1 MADAT
6 RTTRFQFWLW
16 LIRMIGVF
24 VPRRLRDDWRQEWE
38 AELRSREALLAEWD
52 KLNWKTKLDMLRRSL
67 GAFRDALLLQP
78 RRLEEE
84 MFQDLRYGMRMLA
97 KNPGFTLI
105 AIITLALGIG
115 ANTAIFSIVKSVL
128 IRPLPFAQPDRL
140 MQASYRP
147 GPGNPPDDV
156 LSWIARRD
164 LVDWRAR
171 SRSFERIGGYWGASL
186 ILPTE
191 GAPEFIRGSSVTYDL
206 LPILGVQPALGRYF
220 LPEEAKPGGDRLIIL
235 SDDLWRSRFGAD
247 PGIIGQTIRAIGG
260 NYVVVGVMPPGFN
273 FPLRQGR
280 EVIRFPSRQTGFWT
294 LMLDDLSRESNDNQ
308 LYDVILRLK
317 PGVGAAAARAE
328 LETLFAQRVQ
338 DNPQEYDRNMIA
350 GVKLVALKD
359 QTVGEAGA
367 MLPIL
372 LGAVGLVVLIV
383 CANIANLLLARG
395 DGRRKEMA
403 IRQSLGASRF
413 RLVRQALTES
423 LLLALAGG
431 VAGALLAAWSLKLLL
446 NFSPHYIPRLGES
459 RIDAA
464 TLLFTLAVT
473 VTAGLLF
480 GALPAWRS
488 ARVDL
493 NETLKQTA
501 GRAGS
506 WRSSMSAPG
515 NLLVTFEIA
524 LALALTLGAG
534 LLINSFARLMMV
546 DPGLRTTGVT
556 VAAIPSNVA
565 FLRQVI
571 ERLEA
576 TPGVEAAASSNGLP
590 LTTHGHGDYLMIE
603 GGPRT
608 APNDPSAFTRTHF
621 VSSNYLG
628 ALGVHL
634 LRGRFFTVDDTAT
647 SIQVAVISETAA
659 QRFWNGED
667 PIGKRFSF
675 SFGRPE
681 GQGIWRQVVGVVKST
696 RHTGLDKEPR
706 AEVYVP
712 IEQQSWSQDM
722 LFVRSP
728 LPKADVARIIRQAV
742 AAVDRNQA
750 ILLITSMEDLLS
762 DSVSARRFTMSLLG
776 GFSALALALA
786 MMGVYGVVSY
796 AVAQRTPEI
805 GVRIALGAQGR
816 DVMRLILAQGLKPV
830 VIGSVAGL
838 IAALALGR
846 VLSSLLYGV
855 TATDPATFAIVSLL
869 LSLAALLA
877 CYLPARRATKVDP
890 MVALRNE

>member
-6 RTTRFQFWLW
+6 RTARFQFWLW
-16 LIRMIGVF
+16 LIRTIGVF
-24 VPRRLRDDWRQEWE
+24 VPRRLRADWRQEWE
-38 AELRSREALLAEWD
+38 AELRSREASLAEWD
-52 KLNWKTKLDMLRRSL
+52 KLNWKTKLDLLRRSL
-67 GAFRDALLLQP
+67 GAFRDTLLLQP

-84 MFQDLRYGMRMLA
+84 MFQDVRYGMRMLA

-105 AIITLALGIG
+105 AIVTLALGIG

-140 MQASYRP
+140 MQASYRL
-147 GPGNPPDDV
+147 GPASPPDDT

-171 SRSFERIGGYWGASL
+171 SRSFERIGGYWNANL
-186 ILPTE
+186 ILPGE
-191 GAPEFIRGSSVTYDL
+191 GAPEFIRGASVTQDL
-206 LPILGVQPALGRYF
+206 LPMLGVQPALGRYF
-220 LPEEAKPGGDRLIIL
+220 LPEESERGGERLIIL

-260 NYVVVGVMPPGFN
+260 VYVVVGVLPPGFN
-273 FPLRQGR
+273 FPLRQAR

-294 LMLDDLSRESNDNQ
+294 LTLDDLNRESRDNR
-308 LYDVILRLK
+308 LYNVILRLK
-317 PGVGAAAARAE
+317 PGVGAEQAQAE

-338 DNPQEYDRNMIA
+338 DNPQEYDRNFTA
-350 GVKLVALKD
+350 GVRVVALKD

-367 MLPIL
+367 PLMIL
-372 LGAVGLVVLIV
+372 LGAVGLVILIV
-383 CANIANLLLARG
+383 CANIANLLLARA

-423 LLLALAGG
+423 LLLALTGG
-431 VAGALLAAWSLKLLL
+431 ASGALLAAWSLELLL
-446 NFSPHYIPRLGES
+446 KLSPHYIPRLGES
-459 RIDAA
+459 RIDAV

-473 VTAGLLF
+473 VMAGLLF
-480 GALPAWRS
+480 GALPAWRA

-493 NETLKQTA
+493 NETLKQTV

-506 WRSSMSAPG
+506 WRRSMRAPG
-515 NLLVTFEIA
+515 NLLVTLEIA

-546 DPGLRTTGVT
+546 DPGLRTNGVT
-556 VAAIPSNVA
+556 VAAIPSNIE
-565 FLRQVI
+565 FFRQVI

-603 GGPRT
+603 GRPRT
-608 APNDPSAFTRTHF
+608 APNDPSAFTRAHF

-634 LRGRFFTVDDTAT
+634 LRGRFLAADDKAT
-647 SIQVAVISETAA
+647 TMPVAVINETAA

-696 RHTGLDKEPR
+696 RHTGLDKEPS

-750 ILLITSMEDLLS
+750 IYLITSMEDLLS

-816 DVMRLILAQGLKPV
+816 DVLRMMLAQGLKPV
-830 VIGSVAGL
+830 VAGSVIGL

-855 TATDPATFAIVSLL
+855 TATDPATFAIVALL

-890 MVALRNE
+890 IVALRQE

>member
-1 MADAT
+1 
-6 RTTRFQFWLW
+6 
-16 LIRMIGVF
+16 LIKTIGVI
-24 VPRRLRDDWRQEWE
+24 VPRRLRADWRQEWE
-38 AELRSREALLAEWD
+38 AELRSREALLAEWE
-52 KLNWKTKLDMLRRSL
+52 KLNWKTKLDLLRRSL

-84 MFQDLRYGMRMLA
+84 MFQDLRYGARMLV

-105 AIITLALGIG
+105 AVITLALGIG
-115 ANTAIFSIVKSVL
+115 ANTAIFSVVKSVV
-128 IRPLPFAQPDRL
+128 IQPLPFAQPDRL
-140 MQASYRP
+140 MQARYLP
-147 GPGNPPDDV
+147 GPGNPPDDT
-156 LSWIARRD
+156 LGWIARRD

-171 SRSFERIGGYWGASL
+171 SHSFERIGGYWSASL
-186 ILPTE
+186 ILPGE
-191 GAPEFIRGSSVTYDL
+191 GAPEFIRGASVTRDL
-206 LPILGVQPALGRYF
+206 LPLLGVQPALGRYF
-220 LPEEAKPGGDRLIIL
+220 LPEEAKPDGDRLIIL

-247 PGIIGQTIRAIGG
+247 PGIIRQTIRAIGG
-260 NYVVVGVMPPGFN
+260 NYIVVGVMPPGFN

-280 EVIRFPSRQTGFWT
+280 EVIRFPSRQTGFWM
-294 LMLDDLSRESNDNQ
+294 LRLDDLSRESSDNQ

-317 PGVGAAAARAE
+317 PGVGAEQARAE
-328 LETLFAQRVQ
+328 LETLFAQRIQ
-338 DNPQEYDRNMIA
+338 DTPQENDRNMIA

-359 QTVGEAGA
+359 QTIGEAGA

-372 LGAVGLVVLIV
+372 LGAVGLVVLMV

-395 DGRRKEMA
+395 DVRRKEMA

-423 LLLALAGG
+423 LLLALTGG

-446 NFSPHYIPRLGES
+446 NLSPHYIPRLGES

-473 VTAGLLF
+473 VVAGLLF

-506 WRSSMSAPG
+506 WRRSMRAPG
-515 NLLVTFEIA
+515 NLLVSLEIA

-546 DPGLRTTGVT
+546 EPGLRANGVT

-565 FLRQVI
+565 FFRRVI

-576 TPGVEAAASSNGLP
+576 APGVEAAASSNGLP

-603 GGPRT
+603 GQPRT
-608 APNDPSAFTRTHF
+608 APNDPSAFTRAHF
-621 VSSNYLG
+621 VSSNYLE
-628 ALGVHL
+628 ALGLHL
-634 LRGRFFTVDDTAT
+634 LRGRFLAADDTAA
-647 SIQVAVISETAA
+647 SIPVAVINETAA
-659 QRFWNGED
+659 RRFWNGED

-681 GQGIWRQVVGVVKST
+681 GQGIWRQIVGVVKST
-696 RHTGLDKEPR
+696 RHTGLDKEPS

-722 LFVRSP
+722 LFVRSS
-728 LPKADVARIIRQAV
+728 LQKVDVARIIRQAV

-750 ILLITSMEDLLS
+750 IYFITSMEDLLS

-796 AVAQRTPEI
+796 TVAERTPEI
-805 GVRIALGAQGR
+805 GIRIALGAQGR
-816 DVMRLILAQGLKPV
+816 DVLRMMLAQGLKPV
-830 VIGSVAGL
+830 VIGSVIGL
-838 IAALALGR
+838 LAALALSR
-846 VLSSLLYGV
+846 ALSSLLYGV
-855 TATDPATFAIVSLL
+855 TATDPATFAIVVLL
-869 LSLAALLA
+869 LSFAALLA
-877 CYLPARRATKVDP
+877 CWLPARRATKVDP
-890 MVALRNE
+890 MVALRRE

>member
-1 MADAT
+1 LKPH
-6 RTTRFQFWLW
+6 FWL
-16 LIRMIGVF
+16 IKSIGVI
-24 VPRRLRDDWRQEWE
+24 VPRCLRADWRQEWE

-52 KLNWKTKLDMLRRSL
+52 KLNWKTKFDLLRRSL
-67 GAFRDALLLQP
+67 GAFWDALPLQP

-84 MFQDLRYGMRMLA
+84 MFQDLRYGARMLA

-105 AIITLALGIG
+105 AIIMLALGIG
-115 ANTAIFSIVKSVL
+115 ANTAIFSVVKSVV
-128 IRPLPFAQPDRL
+128 IQPLPFAQPDRL
-140 MQASYRP
+140 MQARYLP
-147 GPGNPPDDV
+147 GPGNPPDDT
-156 LSWIARRD
+156 LGWIARRD

-171 SRSFERIGGYWGASL
+171 SRSFERIGGYWSANL

-191 GAPEFIRGSSVTYDL
+191 GAPEFIRGASVTHDL
-206 LPILGVQPALGRYF
+206 LPTLGVQPALGRYF

-260 NYVVVGVMPPGFN
+260 IYVVVGVMPPGFN

-294 LMLDDLSRESNDNQ
+294 LMLDDLSRESSDNQ

-317 PGVGAAAARAE
+317 PGVVAEQARAE

-338 DNPQEYDRNMIA
+338 ANPQEYDRNMIA

-359 QTVGEAGA
+359 QTIGEAGA

-372 LGAVGLVVLIV
+372 LGAVGLVVLMV

-423 LLLALAGG
+423 LLLALTGG

-446 NFSPHYIPRLGES
+446 NLSPHYIPRLGES

-473 VTAGLLF
+473 VVAGLLF

-506 WRSSMSAPG
+506 WRRSMRAPG
-515 NLLVTFEIA
+515 NLLVSLEIA

-546 DPGLRTTGVT
+546 DSGLRTNGVT

-565 FLRQVI
+565 FFRRVI

-576 TPGVEAAASSNGLP
+576 APGVEAVASSNGLP

-603 GGPRT
+603 DRPRT

-621 VSSNYLG
+621 VSSNYLD
-628 ALGVHL
+628 ALGLDL
-634 LRGRFFTVDDTAT
+634 LRGRFLTADDTAP
-647 SIQVAVISETAA
+647 SIPVAVINETAA
-659 QRFWNGED
+659 RRFWNGED

-681 GQGIWRQVVGVVKST
+681 GQGIWRQIVGIVKST
-696 RHTGLDKEPR
+696 RHTGLDKQPM

-722 LFVRSP
+722 LFVRSS

-750 ILLITSMEDLLS
+750 IFLITSMEDLFS

-805 GVRIALGAQGR
+805 GVRMALGAQDR
-816 DVMRLILAQGLKPV
+816 DVLRMMLAQGMKPV
-830 VIGSVAGL
+830 VIGSVIGMV
-838 IAALALGR
+838 AALALSR
-846 VLSSLLYGV
+846 ALSSLLYGV
-855 TATDPATFAIVSLL
+855 TATDPATFAIVVLL

-877 CYLPARRATKVDP
+877 CYLPARRATRVDP
-890 MVALRNE
+890 TVALRQE